1 MVSVIPK
8 SFPLPAFLAR
18 LPWTHHVEIL
28 KQTTSQEERLFYTAL
43 SIKERY
49 TVRELR
55 RQIQSG
61 LFERQILAKRNLP
74 VLSEHPQHA
83 LIREVF
89 RDRYVFEF
97 LDLKEPYS
105 EFDLQ
110 KAL

>member
-1 MVSVIPK
+1 VIPK